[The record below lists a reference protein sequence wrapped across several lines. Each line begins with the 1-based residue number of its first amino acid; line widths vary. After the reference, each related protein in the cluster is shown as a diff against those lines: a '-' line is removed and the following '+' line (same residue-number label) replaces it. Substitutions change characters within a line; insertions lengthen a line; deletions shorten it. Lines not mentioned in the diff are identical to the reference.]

1 MSKKAVVI
9 STSLRTNSNSAALA
23 ECFCKGAKE
32 AGNDVEYI
40 SLKGKKIGFCEG
52 CFACLSTG
60 SCVIE
65 DDALEITEK
74 VLNADVV
81 AFATPI
87 YYYEMS
93 GQMKTLIDR
102 MNSLYPKDYKF
113 RDIYFMSAAAEDE
126 DFVPERAV
134 AGLQGWIDCYE
145 HAELKGTL
153 FCGGVN
159 DAGDIQGNDKLTA
172 AYEMGKN
179 IQVVYMAKW
188 IKVICA
194 VLFICML
201 TACGSTDSKENAD
214 SNLETDAT
222 ETETTEVETAD
233 MNNKMYIEIGDYTFT
248 ATLEDNKA
256 VAELLAMIEEG
267 PVRLELED
275 YSGFEKVGPLGK
287 SLTRCDKQT
296 TTKSGD
302 IVLYNGNNIV
312 IFYGSNSWSY
322 TRIGKV
328 DNLTDWEKA
337 LGTGDVTVNFRK

>member
-1 MSKKAVVI
+1 
-9 STSLRTNSNSAALA
+9 
-23 ECFCKGAKE
+23 
-32 AGNDVEYI
+32 
-40 SLKGKKIGFCEG
+40 
-52 CFACLSTG
+52 
-60 SCVIE
+60 
-65 DDALEITEK
+65 
-74 VLNADVV
+74 
-81 AFATPI
+81 
-87 YYYEMS
+87 
-93 GQMKTLIDR
+93 
-102 MNSLYPKDYKF
+102 
-113 RDIYFMSAAAEDE
+113 
-126 DFVPERAV
+126 
-134 AGLQGWIDCYE
+134 
-145 HAELKGTL
+145 
-153 FCGGVN
+153 
-159 DAGDIQGNDKLTA
+159 
-172 AYEMGKN
+172 
-179 IQVVYMAKW
+179 MAKW

-287 SLTRCDKQT
+287 NLTRCDKQT
-296 TTKSGD
+296 TTESGD